1 MIGSSDQVSQLW
13 AAVAA
18 QQQAAQQQLGA
29 AQQQLGAATALQQ
42 LGIFAAQQQQQF
54 GAAPIAQPQQ
64 HLGGAPIVQLQQQIG
79 GVTIVQQQSQ
89 LSAWPAAPQ
98 WPCVGPQVGQFV
110 TQSVPAAQV
119 ASEAVC
125 PQLANSLPLTGEPQI
140 PIALQ
145 HPAGAEESAPL
156 AAARPWRARSRSPK
170 RVDSTSATGPQPE
183 RTIIVD
189 FPSSKL
195 GQLVGFKG
203 LTIQKVKDTAGVF
216 VLHIDDREKAKARSQ
231 PTVPV
236 EMSGSEEQVMHCQRI
251 LQSICCGDQT
261 EVGHLTALIN
271 IEPAAVGKIMG
282 NKGSTVKQLS
292 EETVCYIEIQQDR
305 NKGKGDTPRLLISG
319 MPHQVEYAV
328 QLVNRFIASPGS
340 KLDFVL
346 RPDLFSQAGSLA
358 ASSVRAKLAS
368 ALQPMLAALTGSAPV
383 QSSLIN
389 ASFGGAP
396 VALSAFEP
404 DGPKEERIIEIPARK
419 KSHLVGLRGQTIEL
433 VQRTTGVLKCHIMV
447 ERDKYEY
454 DKDGQIPLQ
463 ICGTRDR
470 VETCISVVERIIAGD
485 YSGIGHTCHV
495 MPIEQTRVNYLRGD
509 RWQVINYLKD
519 LTGCYMDVIQGPPYG
534 LARGEAQLFMT
545 GPVERV
551 ARARAIIDTMLANMD
566 KLDMPDINVDAPWRR
581 DEEAAKR
588 KAEEEDKT
596 RKVSRKWRRSSPS
609 P

>member
-1 MIGSSDQVSQLW
+1 
-13 AAVAA
+13 
-18 QQQAAQQQLGA
+18 
-29 AQQQLGAATALQQ
+29 
-42 LGIFAAQQQQQF
+42 
-54 GAAPIAQPQQ
+54 
-64 HLGGAPIVQLQQQIG
+64 
-79 GVTIVQQQSQ
+79 
-89 LSAWPAAPQ
+89 
-98 WPCVGPQVGQFV
+98 
-110 TQSVPAAQV
+110 
-119 ASEAVC
+119 
-125 PQLANSLPLTGEPQI
+125 
-140 PIALQ
+140 
-145 HPAGAEESAPL
+145 
-156 AAARPWRARSRSPK
+156 
-170 RVDSTSATGPQPE
+170 
-183 RTIIVD
+183 
-189 FPSSKL
+189 
-195 GQLVGFKG
+195 
-203 LTIQKVKDTAGVF
+203 

-231 PTVPV
+231 ATIPV
-236 EMSGSEEQVMHCQRI
+236 EMSGSEGQVRHCQRI
-251 LQSICCGDQT
+251 LQDICNGDQT
-261 EVGHLTALIN
+261 SVGHLTTLIN
-271 IEPAAVGKIMG
+271 IELAAVGKIMG

-305 NKGKGDTPRLLISG
+305 SKGSNDTPRLFIAG

-328 QLVNRFIASPGS
+328 QLINRFIASPGS
-340 KLDFVL
+340 KLDFIL
-346 RPDLFSQAGSLA
+346 RPDP
-358 ASSVRAKLAS
+358 ASSAKAGPLTDPLKVRLGS
-368 ALQPMLAALTGSAPV
+368 ALQPMMAALTGSAPV

-389 ASFGGAP
+389 SSTSGGS

-433 VQRTTGVLKCHIMV
+433 VQRTAGVLKCHIMV

-470 VETCISVVERIIAGD
+470 VEHCVQIIERIVAGD

-495 MPIEQTRVNYLRGD
+495 MPIEQARVNYLRGD

-551 ARARAIIDTMLANMD
+551 ARARAIIDAMLANMD
-566 KLDMPDINVDAPWRR
+566 KVEMPDINVDAPWRR

-588 KAEEEDKT
+588 KLDDEEKSKKSV
-596 RKVSRKWRRSSPS
+596 RRWRRSSPS